1 MRVRSPNNYL
11 MTGRTMASLNDTLT
25 LGLILILLFGAA
37 SLYLYTR
44 IQQNEQKLNLVESI
58 LLDIKMSAELREYP
72 KMEEHQSLSHQHQQ
86 QSVPLYANEQTS
98 PLKDSEPFEEMK
110 EEELYQS
117 ALEEAAQEVE
127 DVSAVDVSDLLD
139 SKQVSVEKTSPKAK
153 TGTPIVTK
161 LTANY
166 ESMTLAEL
174 KALGKQRNISGASS
188 MKRSQ
193 ILEAL
198 RSLENPPVDGG
209 VLSALSEQSEV
220 LGDN

>member
-1 MRVRSPNNYL
+1 MS
-11 MTGRTMASLNDTLT
+11 SLNDILT

-44 IQQNEQKLNLVESI
+44 IQQCEQKLNLVESI

-72 KMEEHQSLSHQHQQ
+72 KMAAELRESA
-86 QSVPLYANEQTS
+86 PLYSNEAPRSVQE
-98 PLKDSEPFEEMK
+98 SEPFVEMQ

-127 DVSAVDVSDLLD
+127 DVPTTTDVSDLLD
-139 SKQVSVEKTSPKAK
+139 SKSVEVTKPVPKSKAA
-153 TGTPIVTK
+153 PPVVTK
-161 LTANY
+161 LSANY

-174 KALGKQRNISGASS
+174 KALGKQRAISGASS

-198 RSLENPPVDGG
+198 RREKPEDGG
-209 VLSALSEQSEV
+209 VLSALSEQSEEITE
-220 LGDN
+220 

>member
-1 MRVRSPNNYL
+1 MS
-11 MTGRTMASLNDTLT
+11 SLNDILT

-44 IQQNEQKLNLVESI
+44 IQQCEQKLNLVESI

-72 KMEEHQSLSHQHQQ
+72 KMVAELRE
-86 QSVPLYANEQTS
+86 SVPLYSNEAPSSVQE
-98 PLKDSEPFEEMK
+98 SEPFVEMQ

-127 DVSAVDVSDLLD
+127 DVPATTDVSDLLD
-139 SKQVSVEKTSPKAK
+139 SKSVEVTKATPKSSKGAV
-153 TGTPIVTK
+153 PVVTK
-161 LTANY
+161 LSANY

-174 KALGKQRNISGASS
+174 KALGKQRAISGASS

-198 RSLENPPVDGG
+198 RREKPEDGG
-209 VLSALSEQSEV
+209 VLSALSEQSEEITE
-220 LGDN
+220 